1 MYGKLQKLT
10 AAASAAAVMLT
21 GAVTALHSGAAEE
34 EKEPLR
40 LMCLGDSI
48 TDGFWMPGGYRNTL
62 CKLISENNMEQQ
74 IDMTGPNW
82 GGDCYDPQHAGYSG
96 YSIEDIPNQRVGIR
110 NFSEW
115 LMENYPADV
124 IFLEIGTNDI
134 LSQFELENFG
144 NRLNILLDILISHLP
159 ENGML
164 YLATLPVMNADVTT
178 YIDISQENMDKCID
192 LCNAQIREIAAER
205 LAAGQPVQL
214 AEINK
219 LLTFDDLVDGVHP
232 NEQGYRKM
240 GEFWFKNL
248 NAYLSGET
256 EQPAP
261 QTTAAPAETT
271 LPETTAAA
279 AAPCPGDLD
288 GNGSIQIADMLLLS
302 KYLTTEQPLSEEQAA
317 RADLLPDKRLNA
329 VDLALLRR
337 AICKK
342 N

>member
-1 MYGKLQKLT
+1 MYGNLQKLA

-21 GAVTALHSGAAEE
+21 GTAAAVRTGAAADTA
-34 EKEPLR
+34 EPLR

-62 CKLISENNMEQQ
+62 CRLISENGMEQQ
-74 IDMTGPNW
+74 IDMVGPQW
-82 GGDCYDPQHAGYSG
+82 GGDGYDPQHAGYSG

-115 LMENYPADV
+115 LMEEYPADV

-134 LSQFELENFG
+134 LSQFELEHFG
-144 NRLNILLDILISHLP
+144 DRLNVLLDILLAHIP
-159 ENGML
+159 ADGML

-178 YIDISQENMDKCID
+178 YIDISQEKMDECID
-192 LCNAQIREIAAER
+192 LCNAQIRTIAAER

-232 NEQGYRKM
+232 NEQGYKKM
-240 GEFWFKNL
+240 GEFWFRNL

-256 EQPAP
+256 EQPAL
-261 QTTAAPAETT
+261 AETT
-271 LPETTAAA
+271 
-279 AAPCPGDLD
+279 APASERPLSGDVD
-288 GNGSIQIADMLLLS
+288 GNGLVQTADAVMLAKHLCTAQTLS
-302 KYLTTEQPLSEEQAA
+302 AEQAKRGDMNRDGIITA
-317 RADLLPDKRLNA
+317 TDLSMIKREAIKTTA
-329 VDLALLRR
+329 VSRS
-337 AICKK
+337 
-342 N
+342 